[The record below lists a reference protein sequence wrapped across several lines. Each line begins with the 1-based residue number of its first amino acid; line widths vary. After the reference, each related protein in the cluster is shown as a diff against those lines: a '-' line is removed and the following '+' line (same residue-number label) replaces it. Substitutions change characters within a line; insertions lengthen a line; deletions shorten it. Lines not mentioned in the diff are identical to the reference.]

1 MFELLKPVLEPLL
14 HLTHLG
20 LGVVALF
27 FTGAL
32 NFLGLNDRKV
42 VDPGAN
48 LRLRRI
54 MAAVGLVAVLALAW
68 WLHGDDSATVGSGRS
83 ISGTGWLLLL
93 ILLGGLVAIG
103 RAIWKRIDRSR
114 ADGLNPWPKMALW
127 IGGIVAGLWRLGV
140 MSDND
145 EAAIFTL
152 VAGIIA
158 SASVVM
164 WCISAVSFSF
174 GFLVAA
180 CRIRSAACD
189 TRARIPLGSSPSL
202 RRLRRNR
209 GSFVRRLQRYYGRIR
224 LLQPVHHR
232 FGLSPGAG

>member
-1 MFELLKPVLEPLL
+1 M
-14 HLTHLG
+14 
-20 LGVVALF
+20 F

-48 LRLRRI
+48 LRLRRF
-54 MAAVGLVAVLALAW
+54 MAAVGLVAVLVLAW
-68 WLHGDDSATVGSGRS
+68 WLHGDDSATLGSGRS
-83 ISGTGWLLLL
+83 ISGTGWLFLL

-114 ADGLNPWPKMALW
+114 ADGSNPWPKMALW
-127 IGGIVAGLWRLGV
+127 IGGIVAGLWWLGV

-158 SASVVM
+158 LVVWGARAFRSNVTKHRPDLLASED
-164 WCISAVSFSF
+164 AVS
-174 GFLVAA
+174 GARAA
-180 CRIRSAACD
+180 LMNI
-189 TRARIPLGSSPSL
+189 
-202 RRLRRNR
+202 
-209 GSFVRRLQRYYGRIR
+209 VRTTESRT
-224 LLQPVHHR
+224 
-232 FGLSPGAG
+232 ATTAT